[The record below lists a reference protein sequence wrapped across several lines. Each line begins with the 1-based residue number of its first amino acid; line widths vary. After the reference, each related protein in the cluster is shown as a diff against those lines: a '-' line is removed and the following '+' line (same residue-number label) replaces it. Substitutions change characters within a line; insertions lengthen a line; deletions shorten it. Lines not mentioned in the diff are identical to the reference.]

1 MAFLDRMFGRSQRAP
16 APTGTTTRR
25 PVARYLRDT
34 AQGALSQRA
43 ASLVTHQDE
52 VTRAWDRIAALAL
65 DFIQNSGRLKGAV
78 DQVLA
83 DTVGVELRL
92 NARPNLSALG
102 YDQAETVAWARLVEQ
117 RWRRWSWTPAECD
130 FRGRLTVPQM
140 VDVALRHQIAYG
152 EAIGLMAFWDR
163 PTRAQY
169 GITTGTK
176 FCLIPPHRLVRET
189 NEWRRL
195 HAGVWLDENGRP
207 TGYRVRERRAG
218 FDQDMDYAARD
229 AAGRP
234 QVIHVFDPWDADDTR
249 GVSVL
254 ASAMR
259 THAYAEQ
266 LGDAT
271 LTTAVLQTV
280 FAATLTSPNP
290 SIEAFEAIQALAEE
304 DPALSGEFVDFFAAK
319 MEAATEGVHFGAAGQ
334 VSHMGPGEK
343 LELLTAQTPHNNY
356 LPFSA
361 DLRREMARAIGTTYS
376 AFSMDHSDAT
386 YSSVRMETA
395 SIWPVVLRRRERI
408 AAPIKQSIF
417 ESWLD
422 EEIGEGRIPLRG
434 GYRAFQAHRDDICW
448 AEWQGPARPTAD
460 DKKSAQAATERLQ
473 NGTSYLG
480 LECAEHGLSVEDVVE
495 QRQRERDLFLAAGL
509 GDPFAPRPSGAAA
522 TPTATDGEED
532 GTGTGKKDAKT

>member
-1 MAFLDRMFGRSQRAP
+1 MAILDRLFGGRTRATKAP
-16 APTGTTTRR
+16 APTGSAPRR

-52 VTRAWDRIAALAL
+52 VTRAWDRISALAL

-102 YDQAETVAWARLVEQ
+102 YDQAETVAWAREVER
-117 RWRRWSWTPAECD
+117 RWRRWAWNPAECD

-152 EAIGLMAFWDR
+152 EAIGLLAFWDR
-163 PTRAQY
+163 PLRARY

-176 FCLIPPHRLVRET
+176 FCLVPPHRLVRET
-189 NEWRRL
+189 NEWQRL

-207 TGYRVRERRAG
+207 TGYRFRERRDG
-218 FDQDMDYAARD
+218 WDQNVDYAVRD

-234 QVIHVFDPWDADDTR
+234 QVVHVFDPWDADDTR

-290 SIEAFEAIQALAEE
+290 SVEAFEGIQALAEQDE
-304 DPALSGEFVDFFAAK
+304 GLTQDFVDFIGAKLDAA
-319 MEAATEGVHFGAAGQ
+319 AEGIQFGANGQ
-334 VSHMGPGEK
+334 ISHVGPGER
-343 LELLTAQTPHNNY
+343 LELHSAQTPHNNY

-408 AAPIKQSIF
+408 AAPIKQSIY

-434 GYRAFQAHRDDICW
+434 GYRAFQAHREDICW

-460 DKKSAQAATERLQ
+460 DLKSAKAASERLQ

-495 QRQRERDLFLAAGL
+495 QRQRERDLFVAAEL
-509 GDPFAPRPSGAAA
+509 GDPFAPRKTAAPA
-522 TPTATDGEED
+522 APPDDPDDED
-532 GTGTGKKDAKT
+532 SGKKDAKK

>member
-1 MAFLDRMFGRSQRAP
+1 MALLDRVFRRGQSASAP
-16 APTGTTTRR
+16 APTGTAPRR

-52 VTRAWDRIAALAL
+52 VTRAWDRISALAL

-102 YDQAETVAWARLVEQ
+102 YDQAETVSWSREVER
-117 RWRRWSWTPAECD
+117 RWRRWAWNPAECD

-152 EAIGLMAFWDR
+152 EAIGLLAFWDR
-163 PTRAQY
+163 PTRARY

-176 FCLIPPHRLVRET
+176 FCLVPPHRLVRET
-189 NEWRRL
+189 DEWRRL
-195 HAGVWLDENGRP
+195 HAGVWLDKNGRP
-207 TGYRVRERRAG
+207 TGYRFRERRDG
-218 FDQDMDYAARD
+218 WDQDVDYAARD

-234 QVIHVFDPWDADDTR
+234 QVVHVFDPWDADDTR

-304 DPALSGEFVDFFAAK
+304 DPDLPAEFVDFFAAK
-319 MEAATEGVHFGAAGQ
+319 MEAATEGVRFGAAGQ
-334 VSHMGPGEK
+334 VSHLAPGEK
-343 LELLTAQTPHNNY
+343 LDLLTAQTPHNNY

-408 AAPIKQSIF
+408 AAPIKQSIY
-417 ESWLD
+417 ESWLE

-495 QRQRERDLFLAAGL
+495 QRQRERDLFVSAGL
-509 GDPFAPRPSGAAA
+509 GDPFAPRPSGATAPPAA
-522 TPTATDGEED
+522 PED
-532 GTGTGKKDAKT
+532 EDHTGKKDAKT